1 MRPGRLWYVLN
12 FTFPINLCISYFLR
26 GLGFSFLS
34 CTPYLC
40 TYTSCHSLA
49 RSLFLEFG
57 GSQTSSWLA
66 LPGWIS
72 GGIQIWF
79 LAYLSGFPMRGF
91 LFYVDKVKIQR
102 AMPIVLTLKVWIG
115 PSWMFS
121 TKRKLVG
128 SNSDGNRYH
137 KRTLRYNSLKK
148 FKSSGSWQIKTINKK
163 VAWFNKVATS
173 FIMCYLDWQVGISLT
188 WLARECS
195 LPKSQVEQLR
205 TWTSMGSKAYLLLI
219 HNHCNPRTHA
229 VGLQSS

>member
-1 MRPGRLWYVLN
+1 MALVLV
-12 FTFPINLCISYFLR
+12 FFHVLLIF
-26 GLGFSFLS
+26 
-34 CTPYLC
+34 C

-102 AMPIVLTLKVWIG
+102 AMPIVLTLKVWLG
-115 PSWMFS
+115 PSSMFS
-121 TKRKLVG
+121 SKRKLVG

-163 VAWFNKVATS
+163 LAWFNKSCNELYHVLSRLTSWYIPHMVGPWMLPSKISSWTIKNLNKLGIKSIFVAYT
-173 FIMCYLDWQVGISLT
+173 
-188 WLARECS
+188 
-195 LPKSQVEQLR
+195 
-205 TWTSMGSKAYLLLI
+205 
-219 HNHCNPRTHA
+219 
-229 VGLQSS
+229 